1 MQMNMNRREF
11 LAAFGTVAAG
21 AVLAGCGNSNATST
35 DSSSDA
41 KSDEK
46 KGMTLIEDGKLTV
59 VAELGFAPFEY
70 MDEKTGE
77 PVGFDVDVINAV
89 AEKMGLTASY
99 LPNQKFDT
107 LVPIIK
113 QGGKADVSIAAVPY
127 LDSNQAIVVAKGS
140 SETEETLNDASKQ
153 VVCQGGTTGD
163 EWIGENLPDAV
174 RVPVDDVTAAL
185 TGVQTGLYQAMVVDL
200 PVASYML
207 SQSFSDLEIVK
218 EIPTGEQYGIAVSKD
233 NPELTQAVN
242 KALEDMK
249 SDGTMKE
256 IETKWFGSR
265 PPQGSISA
273 FQQIE
278 KMAGPFLGGVP
289 PTAYEWREDA
299 APEQERR
306 SGARAGGP
314 VCRGARGVLR
324 RGPGH
329 PAGSACHDHREGH
342 RQAQR
347 GRRLRR
353 HRCYEHAPYLGGNGR
368 VRRGRLVRDPAAARG
383 RDL

>member
-113 QGGKADVSIAAVPY
+113 QGGKADVSIAAITITDERLESVDFSEPY

-207 SQSFSDLEIVK
+207 AQSFSDLQIVK

-233 NPELTQAVN
+233 NPELTQSIN

-256 IETKWFGSR
+256 IETKWFGSE
-265 PPQGSISA
+265 I
-273 FQQIE
+273 
-278 KMAGPFLGGVP
+278 
-289 PTAYEWREDA
+289 
-299 APEQERR
+299 
-306 SGARAGGP
+306 
-314 VCRGARGVLR
+314 
-324 RGPGH
+324 
-329 PAGSACHDHREGH
+329 
-342 RQAQR
+342 
-347 GRRLRR
+347 
-353 HRCYEHAPYLGGNGR
+353 
-368 VRRGRLVRDPAAARG
+368 
-383 RDL
+383 

>member
-1 MQMNMNRREF
+1 MKMNMNRREF

-113 QGGKADVSIAAVPY
+113 QGGKADVSIAAITITDERLESVDFSEPY

-207 SQSFSDLEIVK
+207 AQSFSDLEIVK

-256 IETKWFGSR
+256 IETKWFGSE
-265 PPQGSISA
+265 I
-273 FQQIE
+273 
-278 KMAGPFLGGVP
+278 
-289 PTAYEWREDA
+289 
-299 APEQERR
+299 
-306 SGARAGGP
+306 
-314 VCRGARGVLR
+314 
-324 RGPGH
+324 
-329 PAGSACHDHREGH
+329 
-342 RQAQR
+342 
-347 GRRLRR
+347 
-353 HRCYEHAPYLGGNGR
+353 
-368 VRRGRLVRDPAAARG
+368 
-383 RDL
+383 

>member
-46 KGMTLIEDGKLTV
+46 KGMTLIEEGKLTV

-113 QGGKADVSIAAVPY
+113 QGGKADVSIAAITITDERLESVDFSEPY

-256 IETKWFGSR
+256 IETKWFGSE
-265 PPQGSISA
+265 I
-273 FQQIE
+273 
-278 KMAGPFLGGVP
+278 
-289 PTAYEWREDA
+289 
-299 APEQERR
+299 
-306 SGARAGGP
+306 
-314 VCRGARGVLR
+314 
-324 RGPGH
+324 
-329 PAGSACHDHREGH
+329 
-342 RQAQR
+342 
-347 GRRLRR
+347 
-353 HRCYEHAPYLGGNGR
+353 
-368 VRRGRLVRDPAAARG
+368 
-383 RDL
+383 

>member
-11 LAAFGTVAAG
+11 LAAFGAVAAG

-113 QGGKADVSIAAVPY
+113 QGGKADVSIAAVTITDERMESVDFSEPY

-207 SQSFSDLEIVK
+207 SQSFSDLQIVK

-256 IETKWFGSR
+256 IETKWFGSE
-265 PPQGSISA
+265 I
-273 FQQIE
+273 
-278 KMAGPFLGGVP
+278 
-289 PTAYEWREDA
+289 
-299 APEQERR
+299 
-306 SGARAGGP
+306 
-314 VCRGARGVLR
+314 
-324 RGPGH
+324 
-329 PAGSACHDHREGH
+329 
-342 RQAQR
+342 
-347 GRRLRR
+347 
-353 HRCYEHAPYLGGNGR
+353 
-368 VRRGRLVRDPAAARG
+368 
-383 RDL
+383 

>member
-113 QGGKADVSIAAVPY
+113 QGGKADVSIAAVTITDERMESVDFSESY

-140 SETEETLNDASKQ
+140 SETEESLNDASKQ

-256 IETKWFGSR
+256 IETKWFGSE
-265 PPQGSISA
+265 I
-273 FQQIE
+273 
-278 KMAGPFLGGVP
+278 
-289 PTAYEWREDA
+289 
-299 APEQERR
+299 
-306 SGARAGGP
+306 
-314 VCRGARGVLR
+314 
-324 RGPGH
+324 
-329 PAGSACHDHREGH
+329 
-342 RQAQR
+342 
-347 GRRLRR
+347 
-353 HRCYEHAPYLGGNGR
+353 
-368 VRRGRLVRDPAAARG
+368 
-383 RDL
+383 

>member
-113 QGGKADVSIAAVPY
+113 QGGKADVSIAAITITDERLESVDFSEPY
-127 LDSNQAIVVAKGS
+127 LDSSQAIVVAKGS

-207 SQSFSDLEIVK
+207 AQSFSDLQIVK

-256 IETKWFGSR
+256 IETKWFGSE
-265 PPQGSISA
+265 I
-273 FQQIE
+273 
-278 KMAGPFLGGVP
+278 
-289 PTAYEWREDA
+289 
-299 APEQERR
+299 
-306 SGARAGGP
+306 
-314 VCRGARGVLR
+314 
-324 RGPGH
+324 
-329 PAGSACHDHREGH
+329 
-342 RQAQR
+342 
-347 GRRLRR
+347 
-353 HRCYEHAPYLGGNGR
+353 
-368 VRRGRLVRDPAAARG
+368 
-383 RDL
+383 

>member
-46 KGMTLIEDGKLTV
+46 KGMNLIEDGKLTV

-113 QGGKADVSIAAVPY
+113 QGGKADVSIAAITITDERMESVDFSEPY

-207 SQSFSDLEIVK
+207 AQSFSDLQIVK

-256 IETKWFGSR
+256 IETKWFGSE
-265 PPQGSISA
+265 I
-273 FQQIE
+273 
-278 KMAGPFLGGVP
+278 
-289 PTAYEWREDA
+289 
-299 APEQERR
+299 
-306 SGARAGGP
+306 
-314 VCRGARGVLR
+314 
-324 RGPGH
+324 
-329 PAGSACHDHREGH
+329 
-342 RQAQR
+342 
-347 GRRLRR
+347 
-353 HRCYEHAPYLGGNGR
+353 
-368 VRRGRLVRDPAAARG
+368 
-383 RDL
+383 

>member
-41 KSDEK
+41 KSDEKK

-113 QGGKADVSIAAVPY
+113 QGGKADVSIAAVTITDERLESVDFSEPY

-207 SQSFSDLEIVK
+207 AQSFSDLEIVK

-256 IETKWFGSR
+256 IETKWFGSE
-265 PPQGSISA
+265 I
-273 FQQIE
+273 
-278 KMAGPFLGGVP
+278 
-289 PTAYEWREDA
+289 
-299 APEQERR
+299 
-306 SGARAGGP
+306 
-314 VCRGARGVLR
+314 
-324 RGPGH
+324 
-329 PAGSACHDHREGH
+329 
-342 RQAQR
+342 
-347 GRRLRR
+347 
-353 HRCYEHAPYLGGNGR
+353 
-368 VRRGRLVRDPAAARG
+368 
-383 RDL
+383 

>member
-21 AVLAGCGNSNATST
+21 AVLAGCGNSNAAST

-113 QGGKADVSIAAVPY
+113 QGGKADVSIAAITITDERLESVNFSEPY

-207 SQSFSDLEIVK
+207 AQSFSDLEIVK

-256 IETKWFGSR
+256 IETKWFGSE
-265 PPQGSISA
+265 I
-273 FQQIE
+273 
-278 KMAGPFLGGVP
+278 
-289 PTAYEWREDA
+289 
-299 APEQERR
+299 
-306 SGARAGGP
+306 
-314 VCRGARGVLR
+314 
-324 RGPGH
+324 
-329 PAGSACHDHREGH
+329 
-342 RQAQR
+342 
-347 GRRLRR
+347 
-353 HRCYEHAPYLGGNGR
+353 
-368 VRRGRLVRDPAAARG
+368 
-383 RDL
+383 

>member
-113 QGGKADVSIAAVPY
+113 QGGKADVSIAAVTITDERLESVDFSEPY

-174 RVPVDDVTAAL
+174 RVPVDDATAAL

-207 SQSFSDLEIVK
+207 AQSFSDLQIVK

-256 IETKWFGSR
+256 IETKWFGSE
-265 PPQGSISA
+265 I
-273 FQQIE
+273 
-278 KMAGPFLGGVP
+278 
-289 PTAYEWREDA
+289 
-299 APEQERR
+299 
-306 SGARAGGP
+306 
-314 VCRGARGVLR
+314 
-324 RGPGH
+324 
-329 PAGSACHDHREGH
+329 
-342 RQAQR
+342 
-347 GRRLRR
+347 
-353 HRCYEHAPYLGGNGR
+353 
-368 VRRGRLVRDPAAARG
+368 
-383 RDL
+383 

>member
-21 AVLAGCGNSNATST
+21 AVLAGCGNSNATSA

-113 QGGKADVSIAAVPY
+113 QGGKADVSIAAITITDERMESVDFSEPY

-207 SQSFSDLEIVK
+207 AQSFSDLQIVK
-218 EIPTGEQYGIAVSKD
+218 EIPTGEQYGIAVSKG

-256 IETKWFGSR
+256 IETKWFGSE
-265 PPQGSISA
+265 I
-273 FQQIE
+273 
-278 KMAGPFLGGVP
+278 
-289 PTAYEWREDA
+289 
-299 APEQERR
+299 
-306 SGARAGGP
+306 
-314 VCRGARGVLR
+314 
-324 RGPGH
+324 
-329 PAGSACHDHREGH
+329 
-342 RQAQR
+342 
-347 GRRLRR
+347 
-353 HRCYEHAPYLGGNGR
+353 
-368 VRRGRLVRDPAAARG
+368 
-383 RDL
+383 

>member
-21 AVLAGCGNSNATST
+21 AVLAGCGNSNAAST

-46 KGMTLIEDGKLTV
+46 KGMALIEDGKLTV

-113 QGGKADVSIAAVPY
+113 QGGKADVSIAAITITDERMESVDFSEPY

-207 SQSFSDLEIVK
+207 TQSFSDLEIVK

-256 IETKWFGSR
+256 IETKWFGSE
-265 PPQGSISA
+265 I
-273 FQQIE
+273 
-278 KMAGPFLGGVP
+278 
-289 PTAYEWREDA
+289 
-299 APEQERR
+299 
-306 SGARAGGP
+306 
-314 VCRGARGVLR
+314 
-324 RGPGH
+324 
-329 PAGSACHDHREGH
+329 
-342 RQAQR
+342 
-347 GRRLRR
+347 
-353 HRCYEHAPYLGGNGR
+353 
-368 VRRGRLVRDPAAARG
+368 
-383 RDL
+383 

>member
-35 DSSSDA
+35 DASFDA

-113 QGGKADVSIAAVPY
+113 QGGKADVSIAAVTITDERMESVDFSEPY

-256 IETKWFGSR
+256 IETKWFGSE
-265 PPQGSISA
+265 I
-273 FQQIE
+273 
-278 KMAGPFLGGVP
+278 
-289 PTAYEWREDA
+289 
-299 APEQERR
+299 
-306 SGARAGGP
+306 
-314 VCRGARGVLR
+314 
-324 RGPGH
+324 
-329 PAGSACHDHREGH
+329 
-342 RQAQR
+342 
-347 GRRLRR
+347 
-353 HRCYEHAPYLGGNGR
+353 
-368 VRRGRLVRDPAAARG
+368 
-383 RDL
+383 

>member
-77 PVGFDVDVINAV
+77 PVGLDVDVINAV

-113 QGGKADVSIAAVPY
+113 QGGKADVSIAAVTITDERMESVDFSEPY

-140 SETEETLNDASKQ
+140 SETEESLNDASKQ

-174 RVPVDDVTAAL
+174 RVPIDDVTAAL

-256 IETKWFGSR
+256 IETKWFGSE
-265 PPQGSISA
+265 I
-273 FQQIE
+273 
-278 KMAGPFLGGVP
+278 
-289 PTAYEWREDA
+289 
-299 APEQERR
+299 
-306 SGARAGGP
+306 
-314 VCRGARGVLR
+314 
-324 RGPGH
+324 
-329 PAGSACHDHREGH
+329 
-342 RQAQR
+342 
-347 GRRLRR
+347 
-353 HRCYEHAPYLGGNGR
+353 
-368 VRRGRLVRDPAAARG
+368 
-383 RDL
+383 

>member
-113 QGGKADVSIAAVPY
+113 QGGKADVSIAAVTITDERMESVDFSEPY
-127 LDSNQAIVVAKGS
+127 LDSNQAIIVAKGS

-256 IETKWFGSR
+256 IETKWFGSE
-265 PPQGSISA
+265 I
-273 FQQIE
+273 
-278 KMAGPFLGGVP
+278 
-289 PTAYEWREDA
+289 
-299 APEQERR
+299 
-306 SGARAGGP
+306 
-314 VCRGARGVLR
+314 
-324 RGPGH
+324 
-329 PAGSACHDHREGH
+329 
-342 RQAQR
+342 
-347 GRRLRR
+347 
-353 HRCYEHAPYLGGNGR
+353 
-368 VRRGRLVRDPAAARG
+368 
-383 RDL
+383 

>member
-11 LAAFGTVAAG
+11 LATFGTVAAG

-113 QGGKADVSIAAVPY
+113 QGGKADVSIAAVTITDERMESVDFSEPY

-140 SETEETLNDASKQ
+140 SETEETLNNASKQ

-256 IETKWFGSR
+256 IETKWFGSE
-265 PPQGSISA
+265 I
-273 FQQIE
+273 
-278 KMAGPFLGGVP
+278 
-289 PTAYEWREDA
+289 
-299 APEQERR
+299 
-306 SGARAGGP
+306 
-314 VCRGARGVLR
+314 
-324 RGPGH
+324 
-329 PAGSACHDHREGH
+329 
-342 RQAQR
+342 
-347 GRRLRR
+347 
-353 HRCYEHAPYLGGNGR
+353 
-368 VRRGRLVRDPAAARG
+368 
-383 RDL
+383 

>member
-59 VAELGFAPFEY
+59 DAELGFAPFEY

-113 QGGKADVSIAAVPY
+113 QGGKADVSIAAITITDERLESVDFSEPY

-207 SQSFSDLEIVK
+207 AQSFSDLEIVK

-256 IETKWFGSR
+256 IETKWFGSE
-265 PPQGSISA
+265 I
-273 FQQIE
+273 
-278 KMAGPFLGGVP
+278 
-289 PTAYEWREDA
+289 
-299 APEQERR
+299 
-306 SGARAGGP
+306 
-314 VCRGARGVLR
+314 
-324 RGPGH
+324 
-329 PAGSACHDHREGH
+329 
-342 RQAQR
+342 
-347 GRRLRR
+347 
-353 HRCYEHAPYLGGNGR
+353 
-368 VRRGRLVRDPAAARG
+368 
-383 RDL
+383 

>member
-113 QGGKADVSIAAVPY
+113 QGGKADVSIAAITITDERLESVDFSEPY

-207 SQSFSDLEIVK
+207 AQSFSDLEIVK

-256 IETKWFGSR
+256 IETKWFGSE
-265 PPQGSISA
+265 I
-273 FQQIE
+273 
-278 KMAGPFLGGVP
+278 
-289 PTAYEWREDA
+289 
-299 APEQERR
+299 
-306 SGARAGGP
+306 
-314 VCRGARGVLR
+314 
-324 RGPGH
+324 
-329 PAGSACHDHREGH
+329 
-342 RQAQR
+342 
-347 GRRLRR
+347 
-353 HRCYEHAPYLGGNGR
+353 
-368 VRRGRLVRDPAAARG
+368 
-383 RDL
+383 

>member
-21 AVLAGCGNSNATST
+21 AVLVGCGNSNAAST

-113 QGGKADVSIAAVPY
+113 QGGKADVSIAAITITDERLESVDFSEPY

-207 SQSFSDLEIVK
+207 AQSFSDLEIVK

-256 IETKWFGSR
+256 IETKWFGSE
-265 PPQGSISA
+265 I
-273 FQQIE
+273 
-278 KMAGPFLGGVP
+278 
-289 PTAYEWREDA
+289 
-299 APEQERR
+299 
-306 SGARAGGP
+306 
-314 VCRGARGVLR
+314 
-324 RGPGH
+324 
-329 PAGSACHDHREGH
+329 
-342 RQAQR
+342 
-347 GRRLRR
+347 
-353 HRCYEHAPYLGGNGR
+353 
-368 VRRGRLVRDPAAARG
+368 
-383 RDL
+383 

>member
-113 QGGKADVSIAAVPY
+113 QGGKAAVTITDERMESVDFSEPY

-185 TGVQTGLYQAMVVDL
+185 TGVQTGRYQAMVVDL

-256 IETKWFGSR
+256 IETKWFGSE
-265 PPQGSISA
+265 I
-273 FQQIE
+273 
-278 KMAGPFLGGVP
+278 
-289 PTAYEWREDA
+289 
-299 APEQERR
+299 
-306 SGARAGGP
+306 
-314 VCRGARGVLR
+314 
-324 RGPGH
+324 
-329 PAGSACHDHREGH
+329 
-342 RQAQR
+342 
-347 GRRLRR
+347 
-353 HRCYEHAPYLGGNGR
+353 
-368 VRRGRLVRDPAAARG
+368 
-383 RDL
+383 

>member
-113 QGGKADVSIAAVPY
+113 QGGKADVSIAAVTITDERMESVDFSEPY

-174 RVPVDDVTAAL
+174 RVPVDDVAAAL

-256 IETKWFGSR
+256 IETKWFGSE
-265 PPQGSISA
+265 I
-273 FQQIE
+273 
-278 KMAGPFLGGVP
+278 
-289 PTAYEWREDA
+289 
-299 APEQERR
+299 
-306 SGARAGGP
+306 
-314 VCRGARGVLR
+314 
-324 RGPGH
+324 
-329 PAGSACHDHREGH
+329 
-342 RQAQR
+342 
-347 GRRLRR
+347 
-353 HRCYEHAPYLGGNGR
+353 
-368 VRRGRLVRDPAAARG
+368 
-383 RDL
+383 

>member
-21 AVLAGCGNSNATST
+21 AVLAGCGNSNAAST

-113 QGGKADVSIAAVPY
+113 QGGKADVSIAAITITDERLESVDFSEPY

-185 TGVQTGLYQAMVVDL
+185 TVVQTGLYQAMVVDL

-207 SQSFSDLEIVK
+207 AQSFSDLQIVK

-256 IETKWFGSR
+256 IETKWFGSE
-265 PPQGSISA
+265 I
-273 FQQIE
+273 
-278 KMAGPFLGGVP
+278 
-289 PTAYEWREDA
+289 
-299 APEQERR
+299 
-306 SGARAGGP
+306 
-314 VCRGARGVLR
+314 
-324 RGPGH
+324 
-329 PAGSACHDHREGH
+329 
-342 RQAQR
+342 
-347 GRRLRR
+347 
-353 HRCYEHAPYLGGNGR
+353 
-368 VRRGRLVRDPAAARG
+368 
-383 RDL
+383 

>member
-113 QGGKADVSIAAVPY
+113 QGGKADVSIAAVTITDERLESVDFSEPY

-207 SQSFSDLEIVK
+207 AQSFSDLEIVK

-256 IETKWFGSR
+256 IETKWFGSE
-265 PPQGSISA
+265 I
-273 FQQIE
+273 
-278 KMAGPFLGGVP
+278 
-289 PTAYEWREDA
+289 
-299 APEQERR
+299 
-306 SGARAGGP
+306 
-314 VCRGARGVLR
+314 
-324 RGPGH
+324 
-329 PAGSACHDHREGH
+329 
-342 RQAQR
+342 
-347 GRRLRR
+347 
-353 HRCYEHAPYLGGNGR
+353 
-368 VRRGRLVRDPAAARG
+368 
-383 RDL
+383 

>member
-21 AVLAGCGNSNATST
+21 AVLAGCGNSNAAST

-113 QGGKADVSIAAVPY
+113 QGGKADVSIAAVTITDDRMESVDFSEPY

-174 RVPVDDVTAAL
+174 HVPVDDVTAAL

-256 IETKWFGSR
+256 IETKWFGSE
-265 PPQGSISA
+265 I
-273 FQQIE
+273 
-278 KMAGPFLGGVP
+278 
-289 PTAYEWREDA
+289 
-299 APEQERR
+299 
-306 SGARAGGP
+306 
-314 VCRGARGVLR
+314 
-324 RGPGH
+324 
-329 PAGSACHDHREGH
+329 
-342 RQAQR
+342 
-347 GRRLRR
+347 
-353 HRCYEHAPYLGGNGR
+353 
-368 VRRGRLVRDPAAARG
+368 
-383 RDL
+383 

>member
-113 QGGKADVSIAAVPY
+113 QGGKADVSIAAITITDERLESVDFSEPY

-140 SETEETLNDASKQ
+140 SETQETLNDASKQ

-174 RVPVDDVTAAL
+174 RAPVDAVPAAL

-207 SQSFSDLEIVK
+207 AQSFSVLLIVK

-256 IETKWFGSR
+256 IETKWFGSE
-265 PPQGSISA
+265 I
-273 FQQIE
+273 
-278 KMAGPFLGGVP
+278 
-289 PTAYEWREDA
+289 
-299 APEQERR
+299 
-306 SGARAGGP
+306 
-314 VCRGARGVLR
+314 
-324 RGPGH
+324 
-329 PAGSACHDHREGH
+329 
-342 RQAQR
+342 
-347 GRRLRR
+347 
-353 HRCYEHAPYLGGNGR
+353 
-368 VRRGRLVRDPAAARG
+368 
-383 RDL
+383 

>member
-113 QGGKADVSIAAVPY
+113 QGGKADVSIAAVTITDERLESVDFSEPY
-127 LDSNQAIVVAKGS
+127 LDSNQAVVVAKGS

-207 SQSFSDLEIVK
+207 AQSFSDLQIVK

-256 IETKWFGSR
+256 IETKWFGSE
-265 PPQGSISA
+265 I
-273 FQQIE
+273 
-278 KMAGPFLGGVP
+278 
-289 PTAYEWREDA
+289 
-299 APEQERR
+299 
-306 SGARAGGP
+306 
-314 VCRGARGVLR
+314 
-324 RGPGH
+324 
-329 PAGSACHDHREGH
+329 
-342 RQAQR
+342 
-347 GRRLRR
+347 
-353 HRCYEHAPYLGGNGR
+353 
-368 VRRGRLVRDPAAARG
+368 
-383 RDL
+383 

>member
-1 MQMNMNRREF
+1 M
-11 LAAFGTVAAG
+11 
-21 AVLAGCGNSNATST
+21 
-35 DSSSDA
+35 
-41 KSDEK
+41 
-46 KGMTLIEDGKLTV
+46 
-59 VAELGFAPFEY
+59 
-70 MDEKTGE
+70 
-77 PVGFDVDVINAV
+77 
-89 AEKMGLTASY
+89 
-99 LPNQKFDT
+99 KFDSIIP
-107 LVPIIK
+107 LIK
-113 QGGKADVSIAAVPY
+113 QGGKADCGVSNFTITDERKQEIDFTDPYIDSNQGVVVKADSDKTTAEALNADGVKIACQSGTTGEAWAQENMPKATIVSLDDPVQAVTGVSIAAVTITDERMESVDFSEPY

-256 IETKWFGSR
+256 IETKWFGSE
-265 PPQGSISA
+265 I
-273 FQQIE
+273 
-278 KMAGPFLGGVP
+278 
-289 PTAYEWREDA
+289 
-299 APEQERR
+299 
-306 SGARAGGP
+306 
-314 VCRGARGVLR
+314 
-324 RGPGH
+324 
-329 PAGSACHDHREGH
+329 
-342 RQAQR
+342 
-347 GRRLRR
+347 
-353 HRCYEHAPYLGGNGR
+353 
-368 VRRGRLVRDPAAARG
+368 
-383 RDL
+383 

>member
-35 DSSSDA
+35 DSSSDV

-113 QGGKADVSIAAVPY
+113 QGGKADVSIAAITITDERMESVDFSEPY

-218 EIPTGEQYGIAVSKD
+218 EIPTGEQYGIVVSKS
-233 NPELTQAVN
+233 NAGLTSAIN
-242 KALEDMK
+242 EALAALKD
-249 SDGTMKE
+249 DGT
-256 IETKWFGSR
+256 IESLEVKWFGS
-265 PPQGSISA
+265 A
-273 FQQIE
+273 
-278 KMAGPFLGGVP
+278 M
-289 PTAYEWREDA
+289 
-299 APEQERR
+299 
-306 SGARAGGP
+306 
-314 VCRGARGVLR
+314 
-324 RGPGH
+324 
-329 PAGSACHDHREGH
+329 
-342 RQAQR
+342 
-347 GRRLRR
+347 
-353 HRCYEHAPYLGGNGR
+353 
-368 VRRGRLVRDPAAARG
+368 
-383 RDL
+383 

>member
-113 QGGKADVSIAAVPY
+113 QGGKADVSIAAVTITDERMESVDFSEPY

-249 SDGTMKE
+249 SDGTMKD
-256 IETKWFGSR
+256 IKTKWFGSE
-265 PPQGSISA
+265 I
-273 FQQIE
+273 
-278 KMAGPFLGGVP
+278 
-289 PTAYEWREDA
+289 
-299 APEQERR
+299 
-306 SGARAGGP
+306 
-314 VCRGARGVLR
+314 
-324 RGPGH
+324 
-329 PAGSACHDHREGH
+329 
-342 RQAQR
+342 
-347 GRRLRR
+347 
-353 HRCYEHAPYLGGNGR
+353 
-368 VRRGRLVRDPAAARG
+368 
-383 RDL
+383 

>member
-1 MQMNMNRREF
+1 MKNSMSRRQF
-11 LAAFGTVAAG
+11 ILAAGALAG
-21 AVLAGCGNSNATST
+21 SAVLAGCGGSSTSGSSAST
-35 DSSSDA
+35 DSSSA
-41 KSDEK
+41 STSSSDDSY
-46 KGMTLIEDGKLTV
+46 TLVKDGTLTV

-70 MDEKTGE
+70 MDDKTGDPE
-77 PVGFDVDVINAV
+77 GFDVDVIKAV
-89 AEKMGLTASY
+89 ADKMGLQCEY

-107 LVPIIK
+107 LVPLIK
-113 QGGKADVSIAAVPY
+113 QGGKADVSIAAITITDEREDSVDFSEPY

-256 IETKWFGSR
+256 IETKWFGSE
-265 PPQGSISA
+265 I
-273 FQQIE
+273 
-278 KMAGPFLGGVP
+278 
-289 PTAYEWREDA
+289 
-299 APEQERR
+299 
-306 SGARAGGP
+306 
-314 VCRGARGVLR
+314 
-324 RGPGH
+324 
-329 PAGSACHDHREGH
+329 
-342 RQAQR
+342 
-347 GRRLRR
+347 
-353 HRCYEHAPYLGGNGR
+353 
-368 VRRGRLVRDPAAARG
+368 
-383 RDL
+383 

>member
-113 QGGKADVSIAAVPY
+113 QGGKADVSIAAVTITDERLESVDFSEPY

-207 SQSFSDLEIVK
+207 AQSFSDLAIVK

-256 IETKWFGSR
+256 IETKWFGSE
-265 PPQGSISA
+265 I
-273 FQQIE
+273 
-278 KMAGPFLGGVP
+278 
-289 PTAYEWREDA
+289 
-299 APEQERR
+299 
-306 SGARAGGP
+306 
-314 VCRGARGVLR
+314 
-324 RGPGH
+324 
-329 PAGSACHDHREGH
+329 
-342 RQAQR
+342 
-347 GRRLRR
+347 
-353 HRCYEHAPYLGGNGR
+353 
-368 VRRGRLVRDPAAARG
+368 
-383 RDL
+383 

>member
-113 QGGKADVSIAAVPY
+113 QGGKADVSIAAITITDERLESVDFSEPY

-207 SQSFSDLEIVK
+207 AQSFSDLEIVK

-249 SDGTMKE
+249 SDGTMKG
-256 IETKWFGSR
+256 IETKWFGSE
-265 PPQGSISA
+265 I
-273 FQQIE
+273 
-278 KMAGPFLGGVP
+278 
-289 PTAYEWREDA
+289 
-299 APEQERR
+299 
-306 SGARAGGP
+306 
-314 VCRGARGVLR
+314 
-324 RGPGH
+324 
-329 PAGSACHDHREGH
+329 
-342 RQAQR
+342 
-347 GRRLRR
+347 
-353 HRCYEHAPYLGGNGR
+353 
-368 VRRGRLVRDPAAARG
+368 
-383 RDL
+383 

>member
-1 MQMNMNRREF
+1 MKMNMNRREF

-113 QGGKADVSIAAVPY
+113 QGGKADVSIAAITITDERLESVDFSEPY

-200 PVASYML
+200 PVASYIL
-207 SQSFSDLEIVK
+207 AQSFSDLQIVK

-233 NPELTQAVN
+233 NPELTQAIN

-256 IETKWFGSR
+256 IETKWFGSE
-265 PPQGSISA
+265 I
-273 FQQIE
+273 
-278 KMAGPFLGGVP
+278 
-289 PTAYEWREDA
+289 
-299 APEQERR
+299 
-306 SGARAGGP
+306 
-314 VCRGARGVLR
+314 
-324 RGPGH
+324 
-329 PAGSACHDHREGH
+329 
-342 RQAQR
+342 
-347 GRRLRR
+347 
-353 HRCYEHAPYLGGNGR
+353 
-368 VRRGRLVRDPAAARG
+368 
-383 RDL
+383 

>member
-21 AVLAGCGNSNATST
+21 AVLAGCGNSNATSA

-89 AEKMGLTASY
+89 AEKMGLAASY

-113 QGGKADVSIAAVPY
+113 QGGKADVSIAAITITDERMESVDFSEPY
-127 LDSNQAIVVAKGS
+127 LDSNQAIVVGKGS

-207 SQSFSDLEIVK
+207 AQSFSDLEIVK

-256 IETKWFGSR
+256 IETKWFGSE
-265 PPQGSISA
+265 I
-273 FQQIE
+273 
-278 KMAGPFLGGVP
+278 
-289 PTAYEWREDA
+289 
-299 APEQERR
+299 
-306 SGARAGGP
+306 
-314 VCRGARGVLR
+314 
-324 RGPGH
+324 
-329 PAGSACHDHREGH
+329 
-342 RQAQR
+342 
-347 GRRLRR
+347 
-353 HRCYEHAPYLGGNGR
+353 
-368 VRRGRLVRDPAAARG
+368 
-383 RDL
+383 

>member
-21 AVLAGCGNSNATST
+21 AVLAGCGNSNAAST

-113 QGGKADVSIAAVPY
+113 QGGKADVSIAAVTITDERLESVDFSEPY

-185 TGVQTGLYQAMVVDL
+185 AGVQTGRYQAMVVDL

-256 IETKWFGSR
+256 IETKWFGSE
-265 PPQGSISA
+265 I
-273 FQQIE
+273 
-278 KMAGPFLGGVP
+278 
-289 PTAYEWREDA
+289 
-299 APEQERR
+299 
-306 SGARAGGP
+306 
-314 VCRGARGVLR
+314 
-324 RGPGH
+324 
-329 PAGSACHDHREGH
+329 
-342 RQAQR
+342 
-347 GRRLRR
+347 
-353 HRCYEHAPYLGGNGR
+353 
-368 VRRGRLVRDPAAARG
+368 
-383 RDL
+383 

>member
-1 MQMNMNRREF
+1 MKMNMNRREF

-21 AVLAGCGNSNATST
+21 AALAGCGNSNASSGA

-41 KSDEK
+41 KSDDK
-46 KGMTLIEDGKLTV
+46 KAMTLIEDGKLTV

-89 AEKMGLTASY
+89 ADKMGLTASY

-113 QGGKADVSIAAVPY
+113 QGGKADVSIAAITITDERLESIDFSEAY

-140 SETEETLNDASKQ
+140 SETQETLNDASKQ

-163 EWIGENLPDAV
+163 EWIGENLPDAT

-207 SQSFSDLEIVK
+207 AQSFSDLEIVK

-233 NPELTQAVN
+233 NPELTQAIN

-249 SDGTMKE
+249 SDGTMKD
-256 IETKWFGSR
+256 IETKWFGNE
-265 PPQGSISA
+265 I
-273 FQQIE
+273 
-278 KMAGPFLGGVP
+278 
-289 PTAYEWREDA
+289 
-299 APEQERR
+299 
-306 SGARAGGP
+306 
-314 VCRGARGVLR
+314 
-324 RGPGH
+324 
-329 PAGSACHDHREGH
+329 
-342 RQAQR
+342 
-347 GRRLRR
+347 
-353 HRCYEHAPYLGGNGR
+353 
-368 VRRGRLVRDPAAARG
+368 
-383 RDL
+383 